1 MEIEQLFGGKT
12 KTDILKYL
20 IFKQEWLSARE
31 LESHLQQS
39 FPAIKKQLDNLE
51 KAWIITKNKTANRW
65 QIKMVPDAKKVVF
78 KVFVFDMLNFL
89 KKLLNEYYFLEKFLL
104 GDMFFLDLDMKIWV
118 DLIFV
123 YNNVE
128 EGFLVDVKNQISTFF
143 DGYFISPKVSFL
155 LKKDYEKRLR
165 FADKFV
171 LRLTKLN
178 QQFTL

>member
-1 MEIEQLFGGKT
+1 
-12 KTDILKYL
+12 
-20 IFKQEWLSARE
+20 
-31 LESHLQQS
+31 
-39 FPAIKKQLDNLE
+39 
-51 KAWIITKNKTANRW
+51 
-65 QIKMVPDAKKVVF
+65 
-78 KVFVFDMLNFL
+78 
-89 KKLLNEYYFLEKFLL
+89 
-104 GDMFFLDLDMKIWV
+104 
-118 DLIFV
+118 V

-128 EGFLVDVKNQISTFF
+128 EVFLVDVKNQISTFF

>member
-1 MEIEQLFGGKT
+1 MEIEQLFGSKT

-65 QIKMVPDAKKVVF
+65 QIKMVPDAKKVIF

-89 KKLLNEYYFLEKFLL
+89 KNLLNEHYFLEKFLL
-104 GDMFFLDLDMKIWV
+104 GDMFFLDLDTKFE
-118 DLIFV
+118 LI
-123 YNNVE
+123 
-128 EGFLVDVKNQISTFF
+128 
-143 DGYFISPKVSFL
+143 
-155 LKKDYEKRLR
+155 
-165 FADKFV
+165 
-171 LRLTKLN
+171 
-178 QQFTL
+178 